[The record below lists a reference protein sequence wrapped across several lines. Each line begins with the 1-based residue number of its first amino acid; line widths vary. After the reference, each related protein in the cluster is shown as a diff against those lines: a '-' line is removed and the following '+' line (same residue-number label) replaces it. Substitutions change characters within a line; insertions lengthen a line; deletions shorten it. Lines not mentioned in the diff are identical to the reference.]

1 MYREAGNLNR
11 CNALLNALSRR
22 GETAALVHRPE
33 NIRWLTGYTGE
44 GCAFLS
50 QDTQVIVTDFR
61 YVEQAGRQA
70 PECAC
75 ERTGGGKSESAIVK
89 ALCAK
94 GNVRRLCVETD
105 FLTHDEFLALQT
117 ALEGVELVPL
127 QQLPQELRLIKD
139 DSEIDCIRKAAA
151 ISCQAFENL
160 LHKIH
165 AGMTEKQ
172 VQILLDY
179 EMLNLG
185 SEHPAF
191 DTISAAGVNGSLP
204 HAIPSDHVIAEGEL
218 LTLDF
223 GATVDGYC
231 ADMTRTIGFGKIGPE
246 LRELYQRV
254 LDAQRMALDAVRPG
268 EVCGNLDKI
277 ARDYLE
283 ARYPGAF
290 GHSLGHGVGLF
301 IHEQPRVAQGSA
313 TVLVPGH
320 VITIEPG
327 VYIPGLGGCRIEDM
341 AILTTDGYI
350 DPITAP
356 KQLIE
361 L

>member
-1 MYREAGNLNR
+1 MNR
-11 CNALLNALSRR
+11 CEAFLKALPGN
-22 GETAALVHRPE
+22 AALIHRPE
-33 NIRWLTGYTGE
+33 NLRWLTGYTGE
-44 GCAFLS
+44 GCAFIS
-50 QDTQVIVTDFR
+50 DDAQVIITDFR

-70 PECAC
+70 PECTC
-75 ERTGGGKSESAIVK
+75 ERTGNGVSESMIVK
-89 ALCAK
+89 QLCNRYNIRK
-94 GNVRRLCVETD
+94 LSVETD
-105 FLTHDEFLALQT
+105 YLTHDDYVRLADTLS
-117 ALEGVELVPL
+117 AVELLPL
-127 QQLPQELRLIKD
+127 KQLPQELRLVKD
-139 DSEIDCIRKAAA
+139 SSEIDCIRRAAA

-160 LHKIH
+160 LGKIH

-204 HAIPSDHVIAEGEL
+204 HAIPSDHVIENGEL

-223 GATVDGYC
+223 GANIGGYC

-254 LDAQRMALDAVRPG
+254 LDAQLMALEAVRPG
-268 EVCGNLDKI
+268 AVCSDIDKI
-277 ARDYLE
+277 ARDYLD

-301 IHEQPRVAQGSA
+301 IHEQPRLASGDN

-320 VITIEPG
+320 VVTIEPG

-341 AILTTDGYI
+341 AIITEDGFI
-350 DPITAP
+350 NPITAP

>member
-1 MYREAGNLNR
+1 MNR
-11 CNALLNALSRR
+11 CKAFLESLKPDAN
-22 GETAALVHRPE
+22 TAALIHRPE

-44 GCAFLS
+44 GCVFVAV
-50 QDTQVIVTDFR
+50 QAQVIVTDFR
-61 YVEQAGRQA
+61 YVEQAGRQV

-75 ERTGGGKSESAIVK
+75 LRTEADFPERRHVK
-89 ALCAK
+89 DLCNK
-94 GNVRRLCVETD
+94 YGITKLFVETD
-105 FLTHDEFLALQT
+105 YLVYDDYHALDSY
-117 ALEGVELVPL
+117 LEGVSLMPLDGVP
-127 QQLPQELRLIKD
+127 QTLRMVKD
-139 DSEIDCIRKAAA
+139 AGEVDCICRAAA
-151 ISCQAFENL
+151 ISCKAFENL
-160 LHKIH
+160 LNKVHT
-165 AGMTEKQ
+165 GMTEKQ
-172 VQILLDY
+172 VQVMLDY

-185 SEHPAF
+185 ADAIGFS
-191 DTISAAGVNGSLP
+191 TIAAAGMNGSLP
-204 HAIPSDHVIAEGEL
+204 HAIPSDYVIQNGDL

-223 GATVDGYC
+223 GARVDGYT
-231 ADMTRTIGFGKIGPE
+231 ADMTRTIGFGKIDSE
-246 LRELYQRV
+246 KREMYDRV
-254 LDAQRMALDAVRPG
+254 LRAQQMALDCVAPG
-268 EVCGNLDKI
+268 VVCGDLDKV
-277 ARDYLE
+277 ARDYLD

-301 IHEQPRVAQGSA
+301 IHEQPRVSRGST

-341 AILTTDGYI
+341 AIITSDGFI

>member
-1 MYREAGNLNR
+1 MNR
-11 CNALLNALSRR
+11 CDAFLKALPGN
-22 GETAALVHRPE
+22 AALIHRPE

-44 GCAFLS
+44 GCVFVSGYA
-50 QDTQVIVTDFR
+50 TVIITDFR
-61 YVEQAGRQA
+61 YVEQAERQA

-75 ERTGGGKSESAIVK
+75 RQTGNGASEKSIVK
-89 ALCAK
+89 ALCDEYNIRK
-94 GNVRRLCVETD
+94 LSVETD
-105 FLTHDEFLALQT
+105 YLTYDAYAGLKDELSA
-117 ALEGVELVPL
+117 VELTSL
-127 QQLPQELRLIKD
+127 KQLPQTLRMIKD
-139 DSEIDCIRKAAA
+139 ESEIECIRKAAA
-151 ISCQAFENL
+151 ISCKAFDNL
-160 LHKIH
+160 LGKIH

-185 SEHPAF
+185 SEKPAF
-191 DTISAAGVNGSLP
+191 DTIAAAGVNGSLP
-204 HAIPSDHVIAEGEL
+204 HAVPSDHVIQNGEL

-223 GATVDGYC
+223 GATVGGYC
-231 ADMTRTIGFGKIGPE
+231 ADMTRTVAFGKVSDE
-246 LRELYQRV
+246 LKEIYQRV
-254 LDAQRMALDAVRPG
+254 LDSQLMALDALRPG
-268 EVCGNLDKI
+268 AVCGDIDKI
-277 ARDYLE
+277 ARDYLD

-301 IHEQPRVAQGSA
+301 IHEQPRLARGSE

-320 VITIEPG
+320 VVTIEPG

-341 AILTTDGYI
+341 AIITADGYI
-350 DPITAP
+350 NPITAP